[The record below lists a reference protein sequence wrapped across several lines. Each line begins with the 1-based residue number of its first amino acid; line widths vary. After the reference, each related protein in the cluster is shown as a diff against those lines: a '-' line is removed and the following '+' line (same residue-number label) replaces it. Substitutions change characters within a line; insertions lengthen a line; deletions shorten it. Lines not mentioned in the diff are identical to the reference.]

1 MELGKQRWR
10 DLDMT
15 LVRVTHIVVAVQVA
29 LGVLLYIL
37 FLIEGGRG
45 RSIGGFT
52 GGHVVP
58 ALLAYGG
65 VLFAAI
71 RARKASSW
79 PDKFRSAAIGLI
91 AAIILIFGAL
101 MSVGGIFCLIV
112 RSVMDLCTPFDKLRL
127 RRSVTGVWLQSAI
140 TDLTCLHEEVEVY
153 HSELFN
159 KASFCLKISFKLT
172 HIRVAFVLFDNALRQ
187 LAFAPVC
194 RSG

>member
-1 MELGKQRWR
+1 MYNFLLMAHSGWRWLVLLFVVVAAIKMVVGWLGKQKWT

-29 LGVLLYIL
+29 LGIILYIL

-45 RSIGGFT
+45 RPIGGFT
-52 GGHVVP
+52 AGHVVP

-91 AAIILIFGAL
+91 AAIILISGAL
-101 MSVGGIFCLIV
+101 MAVGGIF
-112 RSVMDLCTPFDKLRL
+112 
-127 RRSVTGVWLQSAI
+127 A
-140 TDLTCLHEEVEVY
+140 
-153 HSELFN
+153 
-159 KASFCLKISFKLT
+159 
-172 HIRVAFVLFDNALRQ
+172 
-187 LAFAPVC
+187 
-194 RSG
+194 